1 MVAAL
6 KKGFGA
12 IKDFFKKL
20 GYALVH
26 MNFKATLCIPY
37 ALFMIL
43 FILAPIVLIL
53 YYAFTNADGA
63 FTLENFQTI
72 FSNSSNFSVIGMSIV
87 VGVLNTIVCLIIGY
101 PIAYFLANSKYN
113 KNKILVYLFLIP
125 MWINFV
131 IRTIATRDML
141 SWIGISAENHALLST
156 VIGMVYNYL
165 PFAILPLYNQMLKL
179 DQNQI
184 EAAKDLG
191 ANPVQVFFKT
201 ILPMTVP
208 GIVSAILMTFMPTMS
223 SYVIADKLGGG
234 KVTLIGNLIANQFSS
249 TATNSYNV
257 GSVLAIIMLLMI
269 GITTLVSRIA
279 NDKKPVKRGGL
290 F

>member
-1 MVAAL
+1 MGFL
-6 KKGFGA
+6 KK
-12 IKDFFKKL
+12 I
-20 GYALVH
+20 GYGIRH
-26 MNFKATLCIPY
+26 MNFKASLCIPY

-43 FILAPIVLIL
+43 FILAPILLIL
-53 YYAFTNADGA
+53 FYAFTNQNGQ
-63 FTLENFQTI
+63 FTFENFQTI
-72 FSNSSNFSVIGMSIV
+72 FSNSSNFKVIGMSII
-87 VGVLNTIVCLIIGY
+87 VGILNTIVCLLIGY
-101 PIAYFLANSKYN
+101 PIAYFLASSKYN

-141 SWIGISAENHALLST
+141 SWIGISSENHALLST

-179 DQNQI
+179 DQSQI
-184 EAAKDLG
+184 EAARDLG
-191 ANPVQVFFKT
+191 ANTPQVFYKT

-208 GIVSAILMTFMPTMS
+208 GVISAILMTFMPTMS

-249 TATNSYNV
+249 TAQNSYNV

-269 GITTLVSRIA
+269 GITTLISTIA

>member
-1 MVAAL
+1 MGFL
-6 KKGFGA
+6 KK
-12 IKDFFKKL
+12 I
-20 GYALVH
+20 GYGIRH
-26 MNFKATLCIPY
+26 MNFKASLCIPY

-43 FILAPIVLIL
+43 FILAPILLIL
-53 YYAFTNADGA
+53 FYAFTNQNGQ
-63 FTLENFQTI
+63 FTFENFQTI
-72 FSNSSNFSVIGMSIV
+72 FSNSSNFKVIGMSII
-87 VGVLNTIVCLIIGY
+87 VGILNTIVCLLIGY
-101 PIAYFLANSKYN
+101 PIAYFLASSKYN

-141 SWIGISAENHALLST
+141 SWIGISSENHALLST

-179 DQNQI
+179 DQSQI
-184 EAAKDLG
+184 EAARDLG
-191 ANPVQVFFKT
+191 ANTPQVFFKT

-208 GIVSAILMTFMPTMS
+208 GVISAILMTFMPTMS

-249 TATNSYNV
+249 TAQNSYNV

-269 GITTLVSRIA
+269 GITTLISTIA

>member
-1 MVAAL
+1 MGFL
-6 KKGFGA
+6 KK
-12 IKDFFKKL
+12 I
-20 GYALVH
+20 GYGIRH
-26 MNFKATLCIPY
+26 MNFKASLCIPY

-43 FILAPIVLIL
+43 FILAPILLIL
-53 YYAFTNADGA
+53 FYAFTNQNGQ
-63 FTLENFQTI
+63 FTFENFQTI
-72 FSNSSNFSVIGMSIV
+72 FSNSSNFKVIGMSII
-87 VGVLNTIVCLIIGY
+87 VGILNTIVCLLIGY
-101 PIAYFLANSKYN
+101 PIAYFLASSKYN

-131 IRTIATRDML
+131 IRTIASRVML
-141 SWIGISAENHALLST
+141 FWIGISSENHALLST

-179 DQNQI
+179 DQSQI
-184 EAAKDLG
+184 EAARDLG
-191 ANPVQVFFKT
+191 ANTPQVFFKT

-208 GIVSAILMTFMPTMS
+208 GIISAILMTFMPTMS

-249 TATNSYNV
+249 TAQNSYNV

-269 GITTLVSRIA
+269 GITTLISTIA

>member
-1 MVAAL
+1 MGFL
-6 KKGFGA
+6 KK
-12 IKDFFKKL
+12 I
-20 GYALVH
+20 GYGIRH
-26 MNFKATLCIPY
+26 MNFKASLCIPY

-43 FILAPIVLIL
+43 FILAPILLIL
-53 YYAFTNADGA
+53 FYAFTNQNGQ
-63 FTLENFQTI
+63 FTFENFQTI
-72 FSNSSNFSVIGMSIV
+72 FSNSSNFKVIGMSII
-87 VGVLNTIVCLIIGY
+87 VGILNTLVCLLIGY
-101 PIAYFLANSKYN
+101 PIAYFLASSKYN

-141 SWIGISAENHALLST
+141 SWIGISSENHALLST

-179 DQNQI
+179 DQSQI
-184 EAAKDLG
+184 ESAKDLG
-191 ANPVQVFFKT
+191 ANTPQVFFKT
-201 ILPMTVP
+201 ILPMTIP
-208 GIVSAILMTFMPTMS
+208 GIISAILMTFMPTMS

-249 TATNSYNV
+249 TAQNSYNV

-269 GITTLVSRIA
+269 GITTLISTIA

>member
-1 MVAAL
+1 MGFL
-6 KKGFGA
+6 KR
-12 IKDFFKKL
+12 I
-20 GYALVH
+20 GYGIRH
-26 MNFKATLCIPY
+26 MNFKASLCIPY

-53 YYAFTNADGA
+53 FYAFTNSSGQ
-63 FTLENFQTI
+63 FTFENFQTI
-72 FSNSSNFSVIGMSIV
+72 FSNSSNFKVIGMSII
-87 VGVLNTIVCLIIGY
+87 VGVLNTLVCLLIGY

-141 SWIGISAENHALLST
+141 AWIGISAENHALLST

-179 DQNQI
+179 DQSQI

-191 ANPVQVFFKT
+191 ANPPQVFFKT

-208 GIVSAILMTFMPTMS
+208 GIISAVLMTFMPTMS

-249 TATNSYNV
+249 TAQNSYNV

-269 GITTLVSRIA
+269 GLTTLISSIA